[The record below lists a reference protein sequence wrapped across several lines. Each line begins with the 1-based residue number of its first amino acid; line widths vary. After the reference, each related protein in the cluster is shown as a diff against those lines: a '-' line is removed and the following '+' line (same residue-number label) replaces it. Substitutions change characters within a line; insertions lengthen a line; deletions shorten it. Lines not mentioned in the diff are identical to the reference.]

1 MRQAL
6 VRALVEWYCPD
17 MSTTETEQNISRGTA
32 GKHWERVALVAMTA
46 LSLVLGLYV
55 LRLRS
60 SQKEFLD
67 PPSDRSWMAGSV
79 TITPYQ
85 EGATLHVKVKG
96 SWPAASSDLWIK
108 YCLSVTQEGSVS
120 KELNATSDELG
131 RFQLTGTHLS
141 EVQRQLDTSKPC
153 RFVFDYEIWKGKPG
167 RGELLAKQSVFS
179 QPFTLE

>member
-1 MRQAL
+1 MN
-6 VRALVEWYCPD
+6 
-17 MSTTETEQNISRGTA
+17 TTETEQKVSRPTTSR
-32 GKHWERVALVAMTA
+32 KWERIALVAMTA

-60 SQKEFLD
+60 SQKEFLV
-67 PPSDRSWMAGSV
+67 PPSDRSWMDGVV

-96 SWPAASSDLWIK
+96 SWPTASSSLWIK

-120 KELNATSDELG
+120 EALEATSDELD
-131 RFQLTGTHLS
+131 RFQLTGTHLLA
-141 EVQRQLDTSKPC
+141 VQRLLDMSRPC

-179 QPFTLE
+179 EPFTMK